1 MNKTTMLAAIAAK
14 VNELDSSITAMKN
27 NLNLSE
33 NTVRTQTYQ
42 RTHEIRN
49 LLIMKTLI
57 EGKELTGDL
66 EKWFTSATTLTEAR
80 KARTTVTF
88 KDGDNMLEVIMAHQ
102 NINYKKLVSMME
114 EQGFHLD
121 GHTVRAN

>member
-14 VNELDSSITAMKN
+14 VDELDSSIKAMKD
-27 NLNLSE
+27 NLELSE

-57 EGKELTGDL
+57 EGKELTGDV
-66 EKWFTSATTLTEAR
+66 EKWFTSATTLTSVR
-80 KARTTVTF
+80 KAKNTVVF
-88 KDGDNMLEVIMAHQ
+88 HDGDDLLAIMDEHPNMA
-102 NINYKKLVSMME
+102 YKKLTSMME
-114 EQGFHLD
+114 EQGFHLE
-121 GHTVRAN
+121 GHIVRA

>member
-14 VNELDSSITAMKN
+14 VDELDSSIKAMKD
-27 NLNLSE
+27 NLELSE

-49 LLIMKTLI
+49 LLIMKALI
-57 EGKELTGDL
+57 EGKELTGDV
-66 EKWFTSATTLTEAR
+66 EKWFTSATTLTSVR
-80 KARTTVTF
+80 KAKNTVVF
-88 KDGDNMLEVIMAHQ
+88 HDGDDLLAIMDEHPNMA
-102 NINYKKLVSMME
+102 YKKLTSMME

-121 GHTVRAN
+121 GHIVRA